1 MKKIKNRRKFI
12 AKSKHDQIS
21 EGLAKKFGTE
31 YKEHK
36 GIDIVTKDRVIE
48 VEVTKDGIYQ
58 GIDQVKRS
66 SKARY
71 IAVDDNNLQ
80 NALQIIKR
88 TGIGVMDS
96 KGNIIKKAGRKRKH

>member
-1 MKKIKNRRKFI
+1 M
-12 AKSKHDQIS
+12 AKSKHDQIA

-48 VEVTKDGIYQ
+48 VEVTKNGIYQ
-58 GIDQVKRS
+58 GFDKVKRS

-71 IAVDDNNLQ
+71 FVVNDSNIQ
-80 NALQIIKR
+80 NVLDG
-88 TGIGVMDS
+88 TSVT
-96 KGNIIKKAGRKRKH
+96 

>member
-1 MKKIKNRRKFI
+1 M
-12 AKSKHDQIS
+12 AKSKHDQIA

-48 VEVTKDGIYQ
+48 VEVTKNGIYQ

-71 IAVDDNNLQ
+71 IAVDDSNLQ
-80 NALQIIKR
+80 NALQITKG

-96 KGNIIKKAGRKRKH
+96 KGEIIKKAARKKR